1 MRSLYA
7 VVAAIIVLGAGVL
20 GPVALA
26 ANPSPIPVYGG
37 DMTFPPIHGP
47 SDPEE
52 YSWEVDLGSRLS
64 LSQVDSKTVGVYH
77 PDGSEA
83 MLIRA
88 ELAHDATG
96 KEVSTTL
103 TLEPPNVITLTVHHR
118 VEGVTYPVGA
128 GASFELGHEYVT
140 TYSPPEVPEL
150 SRAPGATLAGNCVV
164 PKLSGRSLM
173 ASKRRLR
180 EMGCQIG
187 VVRMRRG
194 ATAKAGK
201 VVAQNPR
208 PGTVLASEAKVA
220 VTLGI

>member
-7 VVAAIIVLGAGVL
+7 AVAALVVFGAGAL
-20 GPVALA
+20 SSVALA
-26 ANPSPIPVYGG
+26 VDSSPIPVYAA
-37 DMTFPPIHGP
+37 DMGFPLIHGP

-64 LSQVDSKTVGVYH
+64 LSQVDSETVGVYH

-96 KEVSTTL
+96 KAVSTTL

-140 TYSPPEVPEL
+140 TYSPPEVPEP
-150 SRAPGATLAGNCVV
+150 SRAPGVPQAGNCVV
-164 PKLSGRSLM
+164 PVLSGRSLM

-180 EMGCQIG
+180 EMDCQIG
-187 VVRMRRG
+187 VARKRRG

-208 PGTVLASEAKVA
+208 PGTVLALGAKVS